1 MTDPSAPEPAVEP
14 DDDPPRVPISFWAM
28 LVAVGLYLGW
38 RLVQGI
44 GWVID
49 RISG

>member
-1 MTDPSAPEPAVEP
+1 MSDPSTPGPDLEPG
-14 DDDPPRVPISFWAM
+14 DDPPSVPISFWAM
-28 LVAVGLYLGW
+28 LVAIALYLGW
-38 RLVQGI
+38 RFVQGI